1 MPIDWYLSKYPNAKA
16 TTGKSA
22 RVAVSNYAKE
32 KWRNTCALAA
42 HVEDKENT
50 AFINGEKPGAW
61 NLKTLCHSLWL

>member
-32 KWRNTCALAA
+32 KWRAGET
-42 HVEDKENT
+42 HVLLQHMWK
-50 AFINGEKPGAW
+50 IKKILLSSMEK
-61 NLKTLCHSLWL
+61 NLEHGT